1 MLFNARSSVVSG
13 HFNIESCKR
22 QIFDCVLFL
31 LHASNDHFLLVWY
44 QYHTVVPALP
54 AAAAAAGINN
64 NSTYHM
70 YSIVRTIVV
79 YVVQLL
85 SYLEFEKDDYYG
97 DDDAW

>member
-31 LHASNDHFLLVWY
+31 LHASNDHFHLVW
-44 QYHTVVPALP
+44 YHTVVPALP
-54 AAAAAAGINN
+54 AAAAAAAGINN

-70 YSIVRTIVV
+70 YSIIRTIVV

-85 SYLEFEKDDYYG
+85 TYLEFEKDDYYG